1 MAMTKRGERTKE
13 SFRSGARQVIAQKGF
28 LRTTISEIAAAAGR
42 SPASFYNYYD
52 SKEALLEELADDFRV
67 DTLKRQQMTIEPGTP
82 IYDVMLASA
91 AAYWESY
98 KTHLAELVGV
108 FQVAMVDDRFAQRWR
123 DIRVAGIETIKSG
136 IDRAQAA
143 GYCPGI
149 DPWLTAGALGSM
161 FEHFCYVSLAQ
172 GGAFS
177 HRSVDETM
185 AVKTIAAVWFH
196 AVYWTAETAPQPT
209 FGNKAPATARRSGG
223 RHLAST

>member
-1 MAMTKRGERTKE
+1 MAMTKRGERTRE
-13 SFRSGARQVIAQKGF
+13 SFRAGARQVIAQKGF
-28 LRTTISEIAAAAGR
+28 LRTTISEIAAAAGK

-52 SKEALLEELADDFRV
+52 SKEDLLEELADEFRS
-67 DTLKRQQMTIEPGTP
+67 DTLERQQIAAERGSPLYP
-82 IYDVMLASA
+82 VMRAAA

-98 KTHLAELVGV
+98 TVHLAELVGV

-123 DIRVAGIETIKSG
+123 DIRVSGIETIKQG

-172 GGAFS
+172 GGAFAD
-177 HRSVDETM
+177 RPFDEED
-185 AVKTIAAVWFH
+185 AIRTIASIWYH
-196 AVYWTAETAPQPT
+196 AVYW
-209 FGNKAPATARRSGG
+209 KAPRGARSPR
-223 RHLAST
+223 T

>member
-1 MAMTKRGERTKE
+1 MAMTKRGERTRE
-13 SFRSGARQVIAQKGF
+13 SFRDGARQVIAQKGF

-52 SKEALLEELADDFRV
+52 SKEDLLEELADEFRV
-67 DTLKRQQMTIEPGTP
+67 DTLKRQQMTVDPGTP
-82 IYDVMLASA
+82 LYTVMLASA

-108 FQVAMVDDRFAQRWR
+108 FQVAMVDDRFAERWR
-123 DIRVAGIETIKSG
+123 DIRVDGIETIKAG

-177 HRSVDETM
+177 HRSVDEQT
-185 AVKTIAAVWFH
+185 AIETIASVWFH
-196 AVYWTAETAPQPT
+196 AVYWTAESTPNPT
-209 FGNKAPATARRSGG
+209 VGK
-223 RHLAST
+223 ASTPDAVDVT

>member
-1 MAMTKRGERTKE
+1 MAMTKRGERTRE
-13 SFRSGARQVIAQKGF
+13 SFRAGARQVIAQKGF

-52 SKEALLEELADDFRV
+52 SKEDLLEELADEFRA
-67 DTLKRQQMTIEPGTP
+67 DTLKRQHIVAERGTP
-82 IYDVMLASA
+82 LYPVMRAAA

-108 FQVAMVDDRFAQRWR
+108 FQVAMVDDRFAERWR
-123 DIRVAGIETIKSG
+123 DIRVSGIETIKQG

-143 GYCPGI
+143 GYCPGV

-161 FEHFCYVSLAQ
+161 FEHFCYVTLAQ

-177 HRSVDETM
+177 HRSVDETT
-185 AVKTIAAVWFH
+185 AIDTIASIWFH
-196 AVYWTAETAPQPT
+196 AVYWTEATTPNPT
-209 FGNKAPATARRSGG
+209 FGHPTVEEAAVHAG
-223 RHLAST
+223 

>member
-1 MAMTKRGERTKE
+1 MAMTKRGERTRE
-13 SFRSGARQVIAQKGF
+13 SFRDGARQVIAQKGF

-42 SPASFYNYYD
+42 SAASFYNYYD
-52 SKEALLEELADDFRV
+52 SKEDLLEELADEFRA
-67 DTLKRQQMTIEPGTP
+67 DTLKRQQIVVAPGTP
-82 IYDVMLASA
+82 LYPVMRSAA

-123 DIRVAGIETIKSG
+123 DIRVAGIETIKAG

-177 HRSVDETM
+177 HRSVDET
-185 AVKTIAAVWFH
+185 AAIETIASVWFH
-196 AVYWTAETAPQPT
+196 AVYWTAESAPHPT
-209 FGNKAPATARRSGG
+209 VGEASMPVGAAPRRVDM
-223 RHLAST
+223 T

>member
-1 MAMTKRGERTKE
+1 MAMTKRGERTRE
-13 SFRSGARQVIAQKGF
+13 SFRDGARQVIAQKGF
-28 LRTTISEIAAAAGR
+28 LRMTISEIAAAAGR

-52 SKEALLEELADDFRV
+52 SKEDLLEELADEFRA
-67 DTLKRQQMTIEPGTP
+67 DTLKRQQIAVEPGTP
-82 IYDVMLASA
+82 LYPVMRAAA

-123 DIRVAGIETIKSG
+123 DIRVAGIETIKAG

-143 GYCPGI
+143 GYCPAI

-177 HRSVDETM
+177 HRSVDER
-185 AVKTIAAVWFH
+185 AAIETIASIWFH
-196 AVYWTAETAPQPT
+196 AVYWTEESAPNPT
-209 FGNKAPATARRSGG
+209 FGKASESTEHRGELATP
-223 RHLAST
+223 ST

>member
-1 MAMTKRGERTKE
+1 MAMTKRGARTRE
-13 SFRSGARQVIAQKGF
+13 SFRDGARQVIAQKGF

-52 SKEALLEELADDFRV
+52 SKEDLLEELADEFRA
-67 DTLKRQQMTIEPGTP
+67 DTLKRQQIAVEPGTP
-82 IYDVMLASA
+82 LYPVMRAAA

-123 DIRVAGIETIKSG
+123 DIRVAGIETIKAG

-149 DPWLTAGALGSM
+149 NPWLTAGALGSM

-177 HRSVDETM
+177 HRSVAET
-185 AVKTIAAVWFH
+185 AAIETIASIWFH
-196 AVYWTAETAPQPT
+196 AVYWTQESAPNPT
-209 FGNKAPATARRSGG
+209 FGMARESTGHRGELATP
-223 RHLAST
+223 ST

>member
-98 KTHLAELVGV
+98 KTHLARRPGLDVR
-108 FQVAMVDDRFAQRWR
+108 ALLL
-123 DIRVAGIETIKSG
+123 RVAG
-136 IDRAQAA
+136 
-143 GYCPGI
+143 PGRRLQPSI
-149 DPWLTAGALGSM
+149 
-161 FEHFCYVSLAQ
+161 
-172 GGAFS
+172 GG
-177 HRSVDETM
+177 
-185 AVKTIAAVWFH
+185 
-196 AVYWTAETAPQPT
+196 
-209 FGNKAPATARRSGG
+209 
-223 RHLAST
+223 

>member
-1 MAMTKRGERTKE
+1 MAMTKRGERTRE
-13 SFRSGARQVIAQKGF
+13 SFRDGARQVIAQKGF

-52 SKEALLEELADDFRV
+52 SKEDLLEELADEFRA
-67 DTLKRQQMTIEPGTP
+67 DTLKRQQIAVEPGTP
-82 IYDVMLASA
+82 LYPVMRAAA

-123 DIRVAGIETIKSG
+123 DIRVAGIETIKAG

-177 HRSVDETM
+177 HRSVDEPT
-185 AVKTIAAVWFH
+185 AIETIASVWFH
-196 AVYWTAETAPQPT
+196 AVYWTQESAPNPT
-209 FGNKAPATARRSGG
+209 FGKTSE
-223 RHLAST
+223 STEHRGELVTPST

>member
-1 MAMTKRGERTKE
+1 MAMTKRGERTRE
-13 SFRSGARQVIAQKGF
+13 SFRAGARQVIAQKGF
-28 LRTTISEIAAAAGR
+28 LRTTISEIAAAAGK

-52 SKEALLEELADDFRV
+52 SKEDLLEELADEFRA
-67 DTLKRQQMTIEPGTP
+67 DTLKRQQIEAVRGTP
-82 IYDVMLASA
+82 LYPVMRAAA

-108 FQVAMVDDRFAQRWR
+108 FQVAMVDDRFAERWR
-123 DIRVAGIETIKSG
+123 DIRVSGIETIKQG

-161 FEHFCYVSLAQ
+161 FEHFCYVTLAQ

-177 HRSVDETM
+177 HRSVDEQT
-185 AVKTIAAVWFH
+185 AIDTIASIWFH
-196 AVYWTAETAPQPT
+196 AIYWTPATTPNPT
-209 FGNKAPATARRSGG
+209 FGSSAAPEDDEQSIQN
-223 RHLAST
+223 

>member
-52 SKEALLEELADDFRV
+52 SKEALLEELAEDFRV

-82 IYDVMLASA
+82 IHDVMLASA

-177 HRSVDETM
+177 HRSVDETT
-185 AVKTIAAVWFH
+185 AVETIAAVWFH
-196 AVYWTAETAPQPT
+196 AVYWTAETVPRPT
-209 FGNKAPATARRSGG
+209 FGSKAPAAASLSGG
-223 RHLAST
+223 LNLPSA

>member
-1 MAMTKRGERTKE
+1 MLAPMAITKRGERTRE
-13 SFRSGARQVIAQKGF
+13 SFRAGARQVIAQKGF

-42 SPASFYNYYD
+42 APASFYNYYD
-52 SKEALLEELADDFRV
+52 SKEDLLEELADEFRA
-67 DTLKRQQMTIEPGTP
+67 DTLKRQQIAAERGTP
-82 IYDVMLASA
+82 LYPVMRAAA

-108 FQVAMVDDRFAQRWR
+108 FQVAMVDDRFAERWR
-123 DIRVAGIETIKSG
+123 DIRVSGIETIKQG

-161 FEHFCYVSLAQ
+161 FEHFCYVTLAQ

-177 HRSVDETM
+177 HRSVDEET
-185 AVKTIAAVWFH
+185 AIEAIASIWFH
-196 AVYWTAETAPQPT
+196 AVYWTTETTPNPT
-209 FGNKAPATARRSGG
+209 FGHPTADESAAQPA
-223 RHLAST
+223 